1 VCHAW
6 RSIRI
11 DYLMTGHPQPAR
23 LAVDIGGTFTDVV
36 LESADG
42 SRVTTK
48 LLTTQSYPGEAV
60 LAGIDDVMGRADA
73 SPNDI
78 GLIIH
83 GTTLATN
90 AMIERSGAT
99 TALLTTQGHRDALEM
114 AHEDRFEQY
123 DINIDRPQPLV
134 PRYLRLPIDERMDRN
149 GKVLRPLDEDSVAAT
164 LPILDKHEVES
175 VAIGYLH
182 AFVNAS
188 HEQRTAEL
196 LQAARPDL
204 SVTLAS
210 EVCPEIREFE
220 RLSTACANAY
230 IQPLMTR
237 YLQRLAAE
245 LTELGYACPFLLM
258 TSGGGLTTLE
268 TATRFPIRLVESGPA
283 GGAILAQHVARET
296 GLERLLSF
304 DMGGTTAKLC
314 LIDDYEPLMSRS
326 FEVDRVYRFKKGSG
340 LPVRIPVIEMVE
352 IGAGGGSI
360 ASVDKLERIQV
371 GPESAGSE
379 PGPAA
384 YGRGGQR
391 PTVTDADVHL
401 GRIHAA
407 KFAGGALQLDA
418 EASSRAIEHGICK
431 ALHLDPD
438 IGAFGICEV
447 VDENMAAAARTHA
460 AEFGMDLG
468 QRDMIAFGGAAPLH
482 AARLGEKLG
491 VRRIVVPT
499 EAGVGSAIG
508 FLLAPIAYEVV
519 RSRRQRLSSLQPDLI
534 NSLMRDMFDEAV
546 AVVRQGSSAP
556 DLAET
561 RQAYMR
567 YVGQGHEIAVNLPVG
582 EYDDGHAAV
591 FKQAFEEAYAKLYGR
606 TIDGIEVEALSW
618 TLTISA
624 PRRSKA
630 GRPFKSQQRKGA
642 TPVKPKKTQ
651 SMFDPVATDR
661 IDVPVYMRE
670 QLSPG
675 DQVDGP
681 ALITEDQTT
690 TVVTS
695 RYAAEIDARGY
706 IVLTQKG
713 SSDNE

>member
-1 VCHAW
+1 
-6 RSIRI
+6 
-11 DYLMTGHPQPAR
+11 MPAR
-23 LAVDIGGTFTDVV
+23 LAIDIGGTFTDVV
-36 LESADG
+36 LELAG
-42 SRVTTK
+42 GKRVTTK
-48 LLTTQSYPGEAV
+48 LLTTSAHPGEAV
-60 LAGIDDVMGRADA
+60 LTGIDEVMQRAGMSADDV
-73 SPNDI
+73 

-90 AMIERSGAT
+90 ALIQRSGAK
-99 TALLTTQGHRDALEM
+99 TALLTTKGHRDALEM

-134 PRYLRLPIDERMDRN
+134 PRYLRLPIHERMDKDGN
-149 GKVLRPLDEDSVAAT
+149 VLIALDNKSVDAT
-164 LPILDKHEVES
+164 LPVLDANEVES

-182 AFVNAS
+182 AFVNDE
-188 HEQRTAEL
+188 HEQRTAEQ

-204 SVTLAS
+204 SITLAS

-230 IQPLMTR
+230 VRPLMSR
-237 YLQRLAAE
+237 YLKRLSGE
-245 LTELGYACPFLLM
+245 LIERGYQCPFLLM
-258 TSGGGLTTLE
+258 TSGGGLTTLD

-283 GGAILAQHVARET
+283 GGAILAQEVARQV

-360 ASVDKLERIQV
+360 ARIDKLRRIQV

-384 YGRGGQR
+384 YGRGGTR
-391 PTVTDADVHL
+391 PTVTDADVYL
-401 GRIHAA
+401 GRIVAE
-407 KFAGGALQLDA
+407 KFAGGALQLDIQA
-418 EASSRAIEHGICK
+418 SDEAIAKDVCK
-431 ALHLDPD
+431 PLNLEPD
-438 IGAFGICEV
+438 LGAFGISEV

-499 EAGVGSAIG
+499 EAGVGSAVG
-508 FLLAPIAYEVV
+508 FLLAPVAYEVV
-519 RSRRQRLSSLQPDLI
+519 RSRRQKLSLLKADI
-534 NSLMRDMFDEAV
+534 VNGLMHDMHEEAL
-546 AVVRQGSSAP
+546 AVVRQGSDASELLEA
-556 DLAET
+556 

-567 YVGQGHEIAVNLPVG
+567 YVGQGHEIAVTLPVENYG
-582 EYDDGHAAV
+582 DDHAAV
-591 FKQAFEEAYAKLYGR
+591 FLRAFETAYTQLYGR
-606 TIDGIEVEALSW
+606 TIDGIDVEVLSW

-624 PRRSKA
+624 PRQSDAREAQELKKRA
-630 GRPFKSQQRKGA
+630 APTADGR
-642 TPVKPKKTQ
+642 Q
-651 SMFDPVATDR
+651 SFFDPTTAARV
-661 IDVPVYMRE
+661 DVPVFLRD

-675 DQVDGP
+675 DCVSGP

-695 RYAAEIDARGY
+695 SYDAAVDGRGY
-706 IVLTQKG
+706 IILTRREA
-713 SSDNE
+713 SDDE